1 MVFNFVQFAGAVPF
15 SSLLGGKKRSNK
27 RSNNKRSNSNKR
39 SNRKKRSNSNRR
51 TNRKTNNNK
60 RSNRRT
66 NRRTNNKTNKRNTRK
81 RVNKRTQKRVEKR
94 TQKRIKIKK
103 SDCKC
108 PKKKNLDSPDG
119 LGICAQCEPEGIV
132 MKGKDGQLWVSKGD
146 HWQLERQD
154 MS

>member
-27 RSNNKRSNSNKR
+27 RSNNKRSNNKR
-39 SNRKKRSNSNRR
+39 
-51 TNRKTNNNK
+51 TNNK

-66 NRRTNNKTNKRNTRK
+66 NKKTNKRTNKRKDNRRTNNNKRIKGNTRK

-119 LGICAQCEPEGIV
+119 LGICAHCEPEGIV

>member
-15 SSLLGGKKRSNK
+15 SSLLGGKKRSNNKRSNRNNKRSNK
-27 RSNNKRSNSNKR
+27 RSNNKRSNRNKR
-39 SNRKKRSNSNRR
+39 SNKRLKR
-51 TNRKTNNNK
+51 TQKRLNKRTQKRLNK
-60 RSNRRT
+60 RS
-66 NRRTNNKTNKRNTRK
+66 
-81 RVNKRTQKRVEKR
+81 NKRTQKRVEKR

-108 PKKKNLDSPDG
+108 PKKKNLESPDG
-119 LGICAQCEPEGIV
+119 LGICAHCEPEGIV

-146 HWQLERQD
+146 HWQLERRD

>member
-27 RSNNKRSNSNKR
+27 RSNSK
-39 SNRKKRSNSNRR
+39 
-51 TNRKTNNNK
+51 
-60 RSNRRT
+60 RT
-66 NRRTNNKTNKRNTRK
+66 NRRTNNKRSNRKTNRRTNNNNKNRRTNNKRNTKK

-119 LGICAQCEPEGIV
+119 LGICAHCEPEGIV

-146 HWQLERQD
+146 HWQLERRD

>member
-27 RSNNKRSNSNKR
+27 RSN
-39 SNRKKRSNSNRR
+39 RKTNRR
-51 TNRKTNNNK
+51 TNKRNNRK
-60 RSNRRT
+60 T
-66 NRRTNNKTNKRNTRK
+66 NRRTNNNNKRTNNRRTNKRNTRK

-119 LGICAQCEPEGIV
+119 LGICAHCEPEGIV

-146 HWQLERQD
+146 HWQLERRD

>member
-27 RSNNKRSNSNKR
+27 RSN
-39 SNRKKRSNSNRR
+39 RKTNRR
-51 TNRKTNNNK
+51 TNKRNNRK
-60 RSNRRT
+60 T
-66 NRRTNNKTNKRNTRK
+66 NRRTNNNNKRTNNRRTNKRNTRK

-94 TQKRIKIKK
+94 KQKRIKIKK

-119 LGICAQCEPEGIV
+119 LGICAHCEPEGIV

-146 HWQLERQD
+146 HWQLERRD

>member
-15 SSLLGGKKRSNK
+15 SSLLGGKKRSN
-27 RSNNKRSNSNKR
+27 NKRSKRKTNKR
-39 SNRKKRSNSNRR
+39 SKRKTNKKRNDKR
-51 TNRKTNNNK
+51 TNNKKTNNNQ
-60 RSNRRT
+60 
-66 NRRTNNKTNKRNTRK
+66 KRNTRK

-119 LGICAQCEPEGIV
+119 LGICAHCEPEGIV

-146 HWQLERQD
+146 HWQLERRD